1 MKTTFTLRQSVYFN
15 LLSLMVILSNTIYIT
30 LWADYELASPGR
42 LEQKRDLTTCREVG
56 ETPRN
61 FSCKNAAKSEFP
73 MIHLNIFEIHIR
85 LTHGFVKC

>member
-1 MKTTFTLRQSVYFN
+1 
-15 LLSLMVILSNTIYIT
+15 MVILSNTIYIT

-61 FSCKNAAKSEFP
+61 FKKLQLQKTLQNLSF
-73 MIHLNIFEIHIR
+73 R
-85 LTHGFVKC
+85 

>member
-1 MKTTFTLRQSVYFN
+1 
-15 LLSLMVILSNTIYIT
+15 MVILSNTIYIT

-61 FSCKNAAKSEFP
+61 FKKLQLQKRCK
-73 MIHLNIFEIHIR
+73 I
-85 LTHGFVKC
+85 